1 MSDMFARA
9 SAKGCTYD
17 AIRAAAEAETEKMMQ
32 DIEASRR
39 EAEEKRREA
48 ERKAARAAERARN
61 AEEKTFICPSCECPF
76 TLTRGWFN
84 NKEEHI
90 TGFVFEKVWK
100 EHKCPH
106 CGSIVQLDAGTRF
119 SRVGF
124 EIVAKDVLKVIGAVA
139 AAAAV
144 VLFFIWHGKSVPRQ
158 LEYCGR
164 AQAKCSLSNTG
175 VVLAYGFINEDR
187 TEIYWCRDISGRI
200 TKCPEEGTVMS
211 ATQYPHHAIWQI
223 KADGYY
229 FEILETETL
238 DKRLY
243 PDPQ

>member
-48 ERKAARAAERARN
+48 KRKAARAAERARN

-144 VLFFIWHGKSVPRQ
+144 VLFFIWHGKSVPVSLNTAGVRRQ
-158 LEYCGR
+158 NARLAIPVLC
-164 AQAKCSLSNTG
+164 LHTG
-175 VVLAYGFINEDR
+175 SSMR
-187 TEIYWCRDISGRI
+187 TEPRFTGAEIFPAESR
-200 TKCPEEGTVMS
+200 S
-211 ATQYPHHAIWQI
+211 APKKEQS
-223 KADGYY
+223 
-229 FEILETETL
+229 
-238 DKRLY
+238 
-243 PDPQ
+243 